1 MATAVCLK
9 RQRQCKKEW
18 LRWFDQASVAALC
31 ERRRHCRAQIG
42 RRSETAATAHFRS
55 LNDFACRRTSAEII
69 VRVSHMIR
77 RDYIVVGAGIG
88 GASACEGIRKYDKRG
103 SVTLV
108 GAEAF
113 PPYKRWIISKSFLRE
128 KDANTKKLQ
137 EVDERWLESHKIEAR
152 FGTVVTQFNIERRL
166 AVLAN
171 GESIEFTKACL
182 AMGSRPLRPAM
193 AGTNLGNVIY
203 LRTTRDAL
211 ALREM
216 ANLEKTIMV
225 VGGGLLACESAASLR
240 MMKMK
245 VGLMHR
251 DGYLLNRYV
260 DPNTGAWLTDYF
272 AKHGVV
278 LSMGEALNGFEG
290 KTVLRNIQT
299 KSGNRFPVGLAVV
312 ACGAEPNLDLVRN
325 TPLAGPHGSPVTDYL
340 ETEEKGIYAIGD
352 LAFYPDRLMGGMRRQ
367 THWDN
372 ARKQGLIAGANMTG
386 KKRIR
391 YEQLPYFWTEIFD
404 LHMHFVGDFSILPT
418 RIEVHGAYAKKKFV
432 ARYYQG
438 EK

>member
-1 MATAVCLK
+1 
-9 RQRQCKKEW
+9 
-18 LRWFDQASVAALC
+18 
-31 ERRRHCRAQIG
+31 
-42 RRSETAATAHFRS
+42 
-55 LNDFACRRTSAEII
+55 
-69 VRVSHMIR
+69 MIQ
-77 RDYIVVGAGIG
+77 RDYLIIGSGIG
-88 GASACEGIRKYDKRG
+88 GASACEGIRRHDKRG

-108 GAEAF
+108 GAEVF
-113 PPYKRWIISKSFLRE
+113 PPYKRWILSKSFLRE
-128 KDANTKKLQ
+128 KNPQLKKLQ
-137 EVDERWLESHKIEAR
+137 EPDEHWYAAHKIETR

-171 GESIEFTKACL
+171 GESIEFNKACL
-182 AMGSRPLRPAM
+182 AMGSRPVRPPV
-193 AGTNLGNVIY
+193 AGVSLGNVIY
-203 LRTTRDAL
+203 LRTIRDAL
-211 ALREM
+211 ALKEM
-216 ANLEKTIMV
+216 ASMEKTVMV
-225 VGGGLLACESAASLR
+225 VGGGLLACEAAASLR
-240 MMKMK
+240 MMKLK

-251 DGYLLNRYV
+251 DTHLLNRYL
-260 DPNTGAWLTDYF
+260 DPGTAAWLTDHF
-272 AKHGVV
+272 AKHGV
-278 LSMGEALNGFEG
+278 SMAMGESLNGFEG

-352 LAFYPDRLMGGMRRQ
+352 LAFYPDRMMGGMRRQ

-418 RIEVHGAYAKKKFV
+418 RIELHGAYAKKKFV

-438 EK
+438 EKLRGILLCQQPPREVESAKTQLRHALGK